1 MNSILIKEDYNHE
14 TYVYCDKGSDS
25 FFYNSLN
32 YSLTKSFK
40 LIFLAMKMSQNIKRK
55 KSKVVNN
62 RREAVLG

>member
-32 YSLTKSFK
+32 YSLTKSFNN
-40 LIFLAMKMSQNIKRK
+40 IFSDENEPKYKTEEIK
-55 KSKVVNN
+55 SC
-62 RREAVLG
+62 E